1 MLKLKCIVVQQ
12 SVWLCLQNLVCSLIV
27 TWLFIE
33 DVMITELLKMSACEV
48 VDALKRGEITS
59 SDILLNNWKDKHLSP
74 NQNKTESHVENLLK
88 NVPRD
93 TKILTVIDGHQL
105 TLSWLGSVLGHKVI
119 PLGVDRFGQTGNIK
133 ELLTEFAIDSD
144 NISNLGSKLA

>member
-1 MLKLKCIVVQQ
+1 MCIR
-12 SVWLCLQNLVCSLIV
+12 
-27 TWLFIE
+27 
-33 DVMITELLKMSACEV
+33 D
-48 VDALKRGEITS
+48 R
-59 SDILLNNWKDKHLSP
+59 SP

-88 NVPRD
+88 DVPRD

-133 ELLTEFAIDSD
+133 ELLTEFAIDSG
-144 NISNLGSKLA
+144 NISKLGFNLA